1 MGPRREPGS
10 PSSRRAADERVG
22 ALTRYRL
29 RFTAVAALVAVAGCG
44 TGAPS
49 AVQPGVTNPS
59 RTASS
64 LPAPP
69 TSPPIAPSSAPSPLT
84 AGHLRDGIE
93 VARVR
98 THLEA
103 LQRIA
108 DANGGNRATGT
119 SGFDASVTYV
129 TDRLAAAGYAVEQ
142 QDFVVGGGPSTNLVV
157 ERAGTDSEVVML
169 GAHLDSVLAG
179 PGINDNGSGVATLL
193 VLAERLAELP
203 APARSVRFAFWGAEE
218 NGPFGSRAYVEAL
231 APEELARIDAY
242 LNFDMLG
249 SPNPVRFVY
258 DEADAAPG
266 SGELTTLFA
275 EHFEREG
282 LAWEPIDLEG
292 DSDHGPFVTAG
303 VPTGGLFSGGI
314 EPKTDAQA
322 AAHGGTAGVP
332 ADPCSHRS
340 CDTIANLSDTI
351 LAEMADAIAVAL
363 VSLAYAGP

>member
-1 MGPRREPGS
+1 MAVVAFLVLAGCSADAPASASATIGVATRSAS
-10 PSSRRAADERVG
+10 PSPP
-22 ALTRYRL
+22 
-29 RFTAVAALVAVAGCG
+29 
-44 TGAPS
+44 PS
-49 AVQPGVTNPS
+49 IIPS
-59 RTASS
+59 
-64 LPAPP
+64 PD
-69 TSPPIAPSSAPSPLT
+69 PSPLT
-84 AGHLRDGIE
+84 ADDLADGVD
-93 VARVR
+93 VAAIRG
-98 THLEA
+98 HLEA
-103 LQRIA
+103 LQGIA

-119 SGFDASVTYV
+119 SGFDASVAYV

-142 QDFVVGGGPSTNLVV
+142 QDFLVGDVPSTNLVV
-157 ERAGTDSEVVML
+157 ERAGARGDAVVIL
-169 GAHLDSVLAG
+169 GAHLDSVLG

-193 VLAERLAELP
+193 VLAERLAEHP
-203 APARSVRFAFWGAEE
+203 APARTVRFAFWGAEE
-218 NGPFGSRAYVEAL
+218 NGPFGSRAYVEVL

-292 DSDHGPFVTAG
+292 DSDHGPFAAAG

-322 AAHGGTAGVP
+322 AAHGGTAGIP

-340 CDTIANLSDTI
+340 CDTISNLNDTI
-351 LAEMADAIAVAL
+351 LAEMADAIAAAL
-363 VSLAYAGP
+363 VTLAYTDS